1 MLSAGH
7 AIRDRMLLSQGDAAT
22 ATEVIRRNVQ
32 QFGPAPGAKKLMAW
46 EKEAAELAVETGVY
60 TVWRSLATGQDC
72 TRVGPSSRCL
82 CGHLF
87 KAHSGAG
94 SVRPGAC
101 TGGKDSPCRCKR
113 FEFIPRRPEEVGE
126 WWLPRRKGFNI
137 NTWRAKCKCKHSH
150 DEHEPP
156 GTRSRRCRASGCGC
170 GQFIS
175 DFLCV
180 VCDKHWEEHETVIET
195 EQERKSTGRPVGS
208 AFFPLAD
215 TPDIQALVFGEL
227 TLSDSPSPSEHAT
240 QEAQLAA
247 LHNSVASRGSRS
259 QGPPTG
265 PRQQMAVA
273 AARRQGVAPP
283 NPTDRPERSVR
294 LSAVNSGGQAPVRTD
309 PRYRRP

>member
-1 MLSAGH
+1 VISTGKNT
-7 AIRDRMLLSQGDAAT
+7 RLLL
-22 ATEVIRRNVQ
+22 
-32 QFGPAPGAKKLMAW
+32 KL
-46 EKEAAELAVETGVY
+46 
-60 TVWRSLATGQDC
+60 
-72 TRVGPSSRCL
+72 
-82 CGHLF
+82 
-87 KAHSGAG
+87 
-94 SVRPGAC
+94 
-101 TGGKDSPCRCKR
+101 
-113 FEFIPRRPEEVGE
+113 
-126 WWLPRRKGFNI
+126 
-137 NTWRAKCKCKHSH
+137 
-150 DEHEPP
+150 
-156 GTRSRRCRASGCGC
+156 SRREKALEDQSGVPFSLWLVCSVARKC
-170 GQFIS
+170 SLPSMTS
-175 DFLCV
+175 DERG
-180 VCDKHWEEHETVIET
+180 VCTPK
-195 EQERKSTGRPVGS
+195 
-208 AFFPLAD
+208 D